1 MLLGNVVDGT
11 DSSYT
16 VGNDINYQSDISTVS
31 AQFSDFTSN
40 LHGVMSY
47 EWSVGTEP
55 AGEDV
60 LPFTS
65 HGIVHKEEMNVK
77 GDGNIYV

>member
-1 MLLGNVVDGT
+1 M
-11 DSSYT
+11 
-16 VGNDINYQSDISTVS
+16 S
-31 AQFSDFTSN
+31 AQFSDFTSH

-47 EWSVGTEP
+47 EWSIGSEP

-65 HGIVHKEEMNVK
+65 HGIVHKEERIVK
-77 GDGNIYV
+77 GDGNTTLHVFQIFDKYRKK